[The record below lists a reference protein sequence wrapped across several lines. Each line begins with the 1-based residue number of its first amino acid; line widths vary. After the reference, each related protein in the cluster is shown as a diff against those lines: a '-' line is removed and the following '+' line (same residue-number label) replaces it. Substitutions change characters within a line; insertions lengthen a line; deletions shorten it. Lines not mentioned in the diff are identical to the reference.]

1 MFFNALVLRH
11 LSIKLVFR
19 ASEELW
25 TFSVSKTNAR
35 VSSSES
41 LKPAARF
48 AAAASVDR

>member
-1 MFFNALVLRH
+1 MFLNALVLRH

-35 VSSSES
+35 VSSAENRV
-41 LKPAARF
+41 P
-48 AAAASVDR
+48 AAASVDR